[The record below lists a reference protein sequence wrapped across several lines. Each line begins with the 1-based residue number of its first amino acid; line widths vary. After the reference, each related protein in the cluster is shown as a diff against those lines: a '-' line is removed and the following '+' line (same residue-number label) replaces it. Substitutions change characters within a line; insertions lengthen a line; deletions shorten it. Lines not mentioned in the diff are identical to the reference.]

1 MNKLAN
7 RARVNVVAG
16 GTSTITLGDPV
27 PGFLTFTAAG
37 VNNGDT
43 VSYVIEDVNNTWEV
57 GAGVYSTTGPTLTRT
72 PLNSSAGGSALAV
85 SVSAIVSVNALAED
99 FAGLASDISTLQS
112 GKMAKSANLSDLANP
127 ATARTNLGVINQSNS
142 APAITV
148 YKTGSGTY
156 TVPTGAKWLRVR
168 MVGAGGGGAGGGTG
182 SPGNGGNGGNTT
194 FGSSFLT
201 ANGGSGGNIAQSP
214 GFGQAAAGGAFTI
227 NAGASGLGVSGGQGH
242 GVAPT
247 NANGFSPGAMGGASA
262 LGGAGAGAAGNAGG
276 AGAANTGA
284 GGGGGGIDATGQS
297 PGGGGGAGGFID
309 AIIPSPSASY
319 SYAIGAAGTAGA
331 AGTNGF
337 AGGAG
342 AAGQIIVEAH
352 FNF

>member
-85 SVSAIVSVNALAED
+85 TVSAIVSVNALAED
-99 FAGLASDISTLQS
+99 FASI
-112 GKMAKSANLSDLANP
+112 
-127 ATARTNLGVINQSNS
+127 INQSNS
-142 APAITV
+142 APTITV

-156 TVPTGAKWLRVR
+156 TVPTGAKWLRVC
-168 MVGAGGGGAGGGTG
+168 MVGAGGGGGGGGTG

-214 GFGQAAAGGAFTI
+214 GFGQSAAGGAFTI

-262 LGGAGAGAAGNAGG
+262 LGGAGAGSANGTGG
-276 AGAANTGA
+276 AGAANTGG
-284 GGGGGGIDATGQS
+284 GGGGGGINATGQS

>member
-99 FAGLASDISTLQS
+99 FASI
-112 GKMAKSANLSDLANP
+112 
-127 ATARTNLGVINQSNS
+127 INQSNS

-156 TVPTGAKWLRVR
+156 TVPTGAKWLRVL

-276 AGAANTGA
+276 AGAANTGG